1 LFTDREVCF
10 IQLIQ
15 KKEGGIMKKLMF
27 FLLLIFL
34 VLPLNISGQA
44 LQEKPFTL
52 VDVHSLGPQK
62 LGSLPAVVAP
72 PANPQSSLKILLG
85 KQLYFDTRLSRDNTI
100 SCATCHNPAMGWSD
114 AGPTSTGINGQKGG
128 RRSPPVSNAAY
139 SPLQFWDGRAPSLEE
154 QAKGPV
160 QNPIEMGNTH
170 EVMIQ
175 SVGNI
180 QGYVEE
186 FKQVY
191 GTSVITIDMVAD
203 AIAAFERTVVTTDS
217 PFDRYARG
225 EKNALSK
232 IEKDGLEIFTGKG
245 HCTACHWGPYFSDGR
260 FHNLGVREYDPAKPD
275 QGRFD
280 VTKNPADKGAF
291 KTPTIRDVALR
302 APYMHSGTEKTLEEV
317 VDLYDKGGRINH
329 PNLDPLIVPL
339 GLSNYEKMALVAFMK
354 ISMTST
360 NPEVANV
367 KPIPASELPK

>member
-1 LFTDREVCF
+1 MRK
-10 IQLIQ
+10 LI
-15 KKEGGIMKKLMF
+15 L
-27 FLLLIFL
+27 FLLIVFLI
-34 VLPLNISGQA
+34 LPLKISGQA
-44 LQEKPFTL
+44 LPEKPLTL

-62 LGSLPAVVAP
+62 LGSLPAVPIP
-72 PANPQSSLKILLG
+72 PNNPQSDLKILLG
-85 KQLYFDTRLSRDNTI
+85 KQLYFDTRLSKDNSI

-114 AGPTSTGINGQKGG
+114 SGPTSTGINGQKGG

-154 QAKGPV
+154 QAKGPI

-170 EVMIQ
+170 EVMIR
-175 SVGNI
+175 SVDNI

-191 GTSVITIDMVAD
+191 GTSVLTVDMVAD
-203 AIAAFERTVVTTDS
+203 AIASFERTVVTTDS

-232 IEKDGLEIFTGKG
+232 LEKDGLEIFTGKG
-245 HCTACHWGPYFSDGR
+245 HCNSCHWGPYFSDGR

-275 QGRFD
+275 MGRFD

-302 APYMHSGTEKTLEEV
+302 APYMHSGSEKTLEEV
-317 VDLYDKGGRINH
+317 VDLYDKGGRVKN

-339 GLSNYEKMALVAFMK
+339 GLSNYEKKALVSFMK

-367 KPIPASELPK
+367 KPVPASELPK

>member
-1 LFTDREVCF
+1 MRK
-10 IQLIQ
+10 LIV
-15 KKEGGIMKKLMF
+15 
-27 FLLLIFL
+27 FLLILFLI
-34 VLPLNISGQA
+34 LPFMVSGQE
-44 LQEKPFTL
+44 LPGKPVTQ

-62 LGSLPAVVAP
+62 LGYLPPVVVP
-72 PANPQSSLKILLG
+72 PNNPQSSLKILLG
-85 KQLYFDTRLSRDNTI
+85 KQLYFDTRMSKDNTI
-100 SCATCHNPAMGWSD
+100 SCASCHDPAMGWSD

-139 SPLQFWDGRAPSLEE
+139 SALQFWDGRAPSLEE
-154 QAKGPV
+154 QAKGPI
-160 QNPIEMGNTH
+160 QNPVEMGSTH

-175 SVGNI
+175 SVQNI
-180 QGYVEE
+180 PGYVEE
-186 FKQVY
+186 FKQVF
-191 GTSVITIDMVAD
+191 GTSVLTVDMVAD
-203 AIAAFERTVVTTDS
+203 AIASFERTVVTTDS

-232 IEKDGLEIFTGKG
+232 LEKDGLEVFTGKG

-275 QGRFD
+275 MGRFD

-302 APYMHSGTEKTLEEV
+302 APYMHSGSEKTLEDV
-317 VDLYDKGGRINH
+317 VDLYDKGGRVRSA
-329 PNLDPLIVPL
+329 NLDPLVVPL
-339 GLSNYEKMALVAFMK
+339 GLTGYEKKALVAFMK